1 MKGHVALVHERGVT
15 FAVVVVR
22 PSVIS
27 GLKRERDD
35 AVRAYSAEF
44 GVPTVL
50 MIQNSRGIPI
60 YYGRP
65 DLVEYLANVRVEQ
78 LPWREFT
85 MQAA

>member
-1 MKGHVALVHERGVT
+1 MKGHVAMIHEGGVT

-27 GLKRERDD
+27 GLKRERED

-44 GVPTVL
+44 GVPAVL
-50 MIQNSRGIPI
+50 MIQNSRGTPI

-65 DLVEYLANVRVEQ
+65 DLVEYLANLRVEQ

>member
-1 MKGHVALVHERGVT
+1 MKGHVAFVHEQGVT
-15 FAVVVVR
+15 FAVVGVR

-27 GLKRERDD
+27 GVKRERDH

-44 GVPTVL
+44 GVPAVL
-50 MIQNSRGIPI
+50 MIRNSRGIPT
-60 YYGRP
+60 YEGRQ
-65 DLVEYLANVRVEQ
+65 DLVELLASIPVEQ

>member
-1 MKGHVALVHERGVT
+1 MKGQVALVHEQGVT

-27 GLKRERDD
+27 GLRREREN
-35 AVRAYSAEF
+35 AVRTYSAEF
-44 GVPTVL
+44 GVPAVL
-50 MIQNSRGIPI
+50 MIRNSRGIPT
-60 YYGRP
+60 YDGRP
-65 DLVEYLANVRVEQ
+65 DLVELLANIPVEQ